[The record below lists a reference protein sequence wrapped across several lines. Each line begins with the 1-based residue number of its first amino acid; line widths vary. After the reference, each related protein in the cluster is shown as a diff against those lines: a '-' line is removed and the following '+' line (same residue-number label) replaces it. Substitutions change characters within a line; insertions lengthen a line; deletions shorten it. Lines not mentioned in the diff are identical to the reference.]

1 MFEKL
6 LLAVMITF
14 SLNLFL
20 GVRLPSK
27 TQTASSPQ
35 LAETTTTVEGLL
47 KKAQAFR
54 TAIKR
59 EENVQHF
66 LPSESAP
73 PNVGHCS
80 GPCIID

>member
-20 GVRLPSK
+20 GVRLPAK
-27 TQTASSPQ
+27 TQSASSLH
-35 LAETTTTVEGLL
+35 LAETTTVEGLL

-59 EENVQHF
+59 EEQIQQF

-73 PNVGHCS
+73 PSTERCFGR
-80 GPCIID
+80 CITD

>member
-1 MFEKL
+1 MSEKL

-27 TQTASSPQ
+27 AQNASSLH
-35 LAETTTTVEGLL
+35 LAETTTVEGLL

-59 EENVQHF
+59 EEQIQQF
-66 LPSESAP
+66 LPSESDP
-73 PNVGHCS
+73 INTGDCFRR
-80 GPCIID
+80 CILD